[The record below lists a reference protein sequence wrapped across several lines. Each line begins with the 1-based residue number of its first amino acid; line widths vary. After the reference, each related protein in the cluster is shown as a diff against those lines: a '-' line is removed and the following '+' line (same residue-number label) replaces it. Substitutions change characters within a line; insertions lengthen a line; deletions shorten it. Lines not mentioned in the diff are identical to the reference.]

1 MGSTPQLYLDI
12 TESPELILKSI
23 VEEDP
28 ELFLKSNS
36 NRDPS
41 VGQYIS
47 GGRHKGIKPGSKEL
61 DDAVTALLDQMPES
75 KIEKDK

>member
-12 TESPELILKSI
+12 PESPDLVLKSI

-28 ELFLKSNS
+28 ELFLKANP

-47 GGRHKGIKPGSKEL
+47 GGSHKGIKPGSKEL

-75 KIEKDK
+75 KIAKDK